1 MSQRYFRCLNCGEE
15 FYGESAREIQCPQ
28 CRSRVVMLLEGP
40 SLRKATGSG
49 SDSGGGSCP
58 LCNI

>member
-1 MSQRYFRCLNCGEE
+1 MSQRRFRCFNCGEE
-15 FYGESAREIQCPQ
+15 FYEGSFNEVQCPK

-40 SLRKATGSG
+40 SLRRGTSSSG
-49 SDSGGGSCP
+49 SDGGSCP